1 MVSWQVPKWQC
12 QYLNWEFSAN
22 KIYVYKAF
30 LLGTGSGIWVAK
42 VVAGYGSI
50 LAWVSGKDRIYHVLN
65 LIVFLPL
72 FDKSEL

>member
-1 MVSWQVPKWQC
+1 
-12 QYLNWEFSAN
+12 
-22 KIYVYKAF
+22 VYKAF